1 MTAVAVAVGTGVQL
15 ICDGCG
21 DLAVANGCGLHD
33 ADADVVYVAVAEVG
47 WTGSAFARGPHRC
60 SGCSSRIPVARRSA
74 ERVTGDAPPTGR
86 VSRHSLSSV
95 SLVRVAGD
103 VDTEVVAELRTALET
118 ALAEHPRIIMDLT
131 GAATIDSVGLG
142 TVVRARQAARR
153 RGGDLL
159 LAAPSRFVQTVL
171 HTMRLDG
178 AFPTFDTVPQ
188 AMSAARAVA
197 PVAAADRR

>member
-1 MTAVAVAVGTGVQL
+1 M
-15 ICDGCG
+15 
-21 DLAVANGCGLHD
+21 
-33 ADADVVYVAVAEVG
+33 
-47 WTGSAFARGPHRC
+47 
-60 SGCSSRIPVARRSA
+60 
-74 ERVTGDAPPTGR
+74 
-86 VSRHSLSSV
+86 

-103 VDTEVVAELRTALET
+103 VDTGVVAELRAALET

-131 GAATIDSVGLG
+131 RAATIDSVGLG

-178 AFPTFDTVPQ
+178 AFPPSTPCHKRCPLRAQSRRLLPGVGHGRMRTVDVT
-188 AMSAARAVA
+188 AAH
-197 PVAAADRR
+197 